1 MEHLIETALL
11 THGLRSITNAD
22 LAAQWRCPA
31 ARLAWVDRGRLRI
44 GDLSAYLP
52 FRARAKEALIVII
65 WTRRW
70 RTESAAR

>member
-52 FRARAKEALIVII
+52 FRARAKEVCRIDCDHLDEAL
-65 WTRRW
+65 
-70 RTESAAR
+70 AH